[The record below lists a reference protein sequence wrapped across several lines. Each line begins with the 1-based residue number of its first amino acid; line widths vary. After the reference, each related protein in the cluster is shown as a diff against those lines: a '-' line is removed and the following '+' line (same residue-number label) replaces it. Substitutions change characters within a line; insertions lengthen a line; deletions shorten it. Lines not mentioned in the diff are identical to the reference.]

1 MAKLE
6 SSSSDFFMER
16 NFLNLNYHFQ
26 HCHHNHHH
34 HRQCQDENNNVNS
47 SVKHNSQCCGASDT
61 SGGNQVD
68 ADEIFN
74 LPLEDLFFKS
84 VEPQFGLPIATKQVR
99 LEDYISDFDDFEP
112 FELTVINNSN
122 QVKDVEENSLESNRA
137 SDSGSG
143 EENLL
148 YTKSGRKKDKQCHIC
163 FKMFST
169 NPKLKIHMRVH
180 TLEKP
185 FECRICKKRFSQ
197 QFNHSR
203 HEQIHAPQ
211 LEKKKPYQCH
221 HCGLRFNQSSSLKD
235 HLYSHQNIMR
245 FSCELCNKQFK
256 QKSNYRTHIYVVH
269 RKKQNQPL
277 FKCQFCEKEF
287 KQRNNL
293 KNHENIHNN
302 IKPYFCKFCPLS
314 FTSAAGLYIHN
325 RSCTGEEIECQLCKR
340 RFKSRESY
348 RKHSILHSGGEL
360 PYKCDICCKDFN
372 SQSNVTRHKRSAHD
386 NRRYKCPICS
396 KEVTTRDALKNH
408 QKLHRGS

>member
-1 MAKLE
+1 MAKSE
-6 SSSSDFFMER
+6 SSSTELIKF
-16 NFLNLNYHFQ
+16 NFSNLNQHF
-26 HCHHNHHH
+26 
-34 HRQCQDENNNVNS
+34 HRQYQDENNNN
-47 SVKHNSQCCGASDT
+47 NNFNAQCCGGT
-61 SGGNQVD
+61 EEP
-68 ADEIFN
+68 DEIYS
-74 LPLEDLFFKS
+74 LQLEDLFFKS
-84 VEPQFGLPIATKQVR
+84 VEPQFGLPVATKQVR
-99 LEDYISDFDDFEP
+99 LEDYISDIEDFEP
-112 FELTVINNSN
+112 FELTVINSS
-122 QVKDVEENSLESNRA
+122 QLKIIEENSLESSRT

-143 EENLL
+143 EENVNF
-148 YTKSGRKKDKQCHIC
+148 TKSGRKKDKQCHIC

-185 FECRICKKRFSQ
+185 YQCRYCHKRFSQ
-197 QFNHSR
+197 QFNHAR

-211 LEKKKPYQCH
+211 PEKKKPFQCH
-221 HCGLRFNQSSSLKD
+221 SCGLRFNQSSSLKD

-245 FSCELCNKQFK
+245 FSCELCDKQFK

-277 FKCQFCEKEF
+277 FKCQFCDKEF

-302 IKPYFCKFCPLS
+302 IKPYLCRYCSLS

-348 RKHSILHSGGEL
+348 RKHSLLHSGGEL
-360 PYKCDICCKDFN
+360 PFKCNICYKDFN

-386 NRRYKCPICS
+386 NRRFKCTTCS

-408 QKLHRGS
+408 QKLHGAS